1 MTTQTSDF
9 LTVDYD
15 PTLAQPVADAAQQ
28 YPVIQ
33 WNHAPGGW
41 LLPVERVEEF
51 DVTPPAGWDRR
62 TVTLGSNKVECYFS
76 PVAEVSIL
84 ATTKRWFTTDENG
97 KATYL
102 TKYADGAR
110 SKTHALCIVK
120 GSPDMFLLSAKGMT
134 SADISSGLSKLQGAM
149 KKINAVR
156 PSYFFWTRIEAG
168 DPQRLTKGATVTPAI
183 VELPG
188 KTDDVLQW
196 LTGHFAGAEFVANV
210 EGEHAEAIREFTKPR
225 DNGNG
230 DDPQPESVPAG
241 PAPAPATS
249 GAATTT
255 TSAAPWDTFD
265 AMPSATADRAVAL
278 TLAKTWKGNHEAAV
292 QWALSLG
299 AFADAKEAHEDYTFL
314 WNRAKTE
321 HGGALPSLDAWWAT
335 WIDAVLATVTDQ
347 VAVEEPGF

>member
-188 KTDDVLQW
+188 KADDVLQW
-196 LTGHFAGAEFVANV
+196 LTSKFVGKEFVANV
-210 EGEHAEAIREFTKPR
+210 EAEHAEAIREFTKPR
-225 DNGNG
+225 DNGH
-230 DDPQPESVPAG
+230 DATTPEPLPATG
-241 PAPAPATS
+241 PAPTS
-249 GAATTT
+249 AATTT
-255 TSAAPWDTFD
+255 TSAAPWSDGFSD
-265 AMPSATADRAVAL
+265 LPSAAANRDVAL
-278 TLAKTWKGNHEAAV
+278 GLAKTWAKAADH
-292 QWALSLG
+292 QAAAKWGLDRG
-299 AFADAKEAHEDYTFL
+299 AFTSLDDTKATYQALWQDAKKAGTL
-314 WNRAKTE
+314 
-321 HGGALPSLDAWWAT
+321 AT
-335 WIDAVLATVTDQ
+335 WWETWVDAVLAMANT
-347 VAVEEPGF
+347 EELNF